1 MQINLRHKFPQF
13 VFFAKGDVSKASYDV
28 RAGGGDGSGGVGLE
42 AGCPGAG
49 GGLPCLHLEPPAA
62 LAFRKAGRKDM
73 HIFGLRVLVVFQ

>member
-49 GGLPCLHLEPPAA
+49 GGLPCLHLEPPPLQLHLPSAE
-62 LAFRKAGRKDM
+62 LDERTCISF
-73 HIFGLRVLVVFQ
+73 V